1 MCRRCA
7 AGRAR
12 GAWHPALPWA
22 PQSWVADPQKGRH
35 PQASYTSLKALT
47 LASASASVSAP
58 GAHSELAAQG
68 KEGLHTP
75 SEGTEFPLTKVH
87 STGHP
92 DYIQIQKPRH
102 TGLPTTHGSQLA
114 AWGSF
119 ARSAEKKHAQGPQA
133 CEGTKP
139 GKCDLPVEEGAKRP
153 WSLRSPLE
161 S

>member
-1 MCRRCA
+1 MRRRERPGSLAPRA
-7 AGRAR
+7 ALG
-12 GAWHPALPWA
+12 
-22 PQSWVADPQKGRH
+22 PQSWVADLQKGRH
-35 PQASYTSLKALT
+35 PQASYTSLEALT
-47 LASASASVSAP
+47 LASASAL
-58 GAHSELAAQG
+58 GAHSELASQG

-92 DYIQIQKPRH
+92 DYTEIQKPRH

-114 AWGSF
+114 AWGSS
-119 ARSAEKKHAQGPQA
+119 ARSAEKKHAQGPRA